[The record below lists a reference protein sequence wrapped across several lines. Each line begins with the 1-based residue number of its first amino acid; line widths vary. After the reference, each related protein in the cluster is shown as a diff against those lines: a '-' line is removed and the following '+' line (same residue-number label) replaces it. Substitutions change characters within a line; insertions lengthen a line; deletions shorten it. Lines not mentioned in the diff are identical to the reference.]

1 MPMNRLLLAATAA
14 AALLTACA
22 TTPRPGS
29 DAEPPEA
36 VSLLGAPLYAP
47 PLAPEARARME
58 AQLAEARAAHAREP
72 ASADAAIWLG
82 RRLAYL
88 GRYRE
93 AIDAFTA
100 GIARNPDDPRLYRHR
115 GHRYVT
121 VRELDAAIRDF
132 ERAVRLMEG
141 MLPQVEPDGMPN
153 PAGIPRTTLQF
164 NVWYHLGLA
173 HYLRGDFE
181 QALPAFHRSLAVS
194 DNDDARVAAT
204 DWTYMTLR
212 RLGRDD
218 EAARLL
224 EPIHAGME
232 ILEND
237 AYLRRLRMYR
247 GEIQP
252 ETLLAA
258 DGDAVTLATQG
269 YGVANWHLYNG
280 RTAEAHAIFRRIVRA
295 ENWAPFGY
303 IAAEAELAR
312 TGGR

>member
-1 MPMNRLLLAATAA
+1 MKINPLLALAVTAT
-14 AALLTACA
+14 LLGACA
-22 TTPRPGS
+22 TTPRALP

-36 VSLLGAPLYAP
+36 MSLLGTPLYAP
-47 PLAPEARARME
+47 PLAPDARARME
-58 AQLAEARAAHAREP
+58 AQLHEARAAHAREP
-72 ASADAAIWLG
+72 GNADAAIWLG

-93 AIDAFTA
+93 AIAAYTD

-121 VRELDAAIRDF
+121 VRELDAAVRDF
-132 ERAVRLMEG
+132 QAAVRLMDG
-141 MLPQVEPDGMPN
+141 MPPQVEPDGMPN
-153 PAGIPRTTLQF
+153 AAGVPRTTLQF

-173 HYLRGDFE
+173 HYLRGEFAE
-181 QALPAFHRSLAVS
+181 ALPAFRRSLAVS

-212 RLGRDD
+212 RLGRAD
-218 EAARLL
+218 EAAWLL

-247 GEIQP
+247 GEIP
-252 ETLLAA
+252 PDSLLAA
-258 DGDAVTLATQG
+258 GGDAVTLATQG
-269 YGVANWHLYNG
+269 YGVGNWHLYNG
-280 RTAEAHAIFRRIVRA
+280 RTAEAREIFRRIVRA

-312 TGGR
+312 MAGR

>member
-1 MPMNRLLLAATAA
+1 MPISRLLFAATAA
-14 AALLTACA
+14 ATLLGGCA
-22 TTPRPGS
+22 TSRGMSPGT
-29 DAEPPEA
+29 AAPEA

-58 AQLAEARAAHAREP
+58 AQLAEARADHAREP
-72 ASADAAIWLG
+72 GSADAAIWLG

-115 GHRYVT
+115 GHRYIT
-121 VRELDAAIRDF
+121 VRELDAAVRDF
-132 ERAVRLMEG
+132 QAAVRLMEG
-141 MLPQVEPDGMPN
+141 LPPQVEPDGMPN

-173 HYLRGDFE
+173 HYLRGDFA
-181 QALPAFHRSLAVS
+181 QALPAFRRSLDVS

-237 AYLRRLRMYR
+237 AYLRRLLLYR

-252 ETLLAA
+252 DALLAA

-280 RTAEAHAIFRRIVRA
+280 HTDRAHEIFRRIVDA